1 MFVKR
6 RLLIKKPMYKKTKKV
21 IALVVLTIALAASV
35 SLKVYFLRDHS
46 GGTLFW
52 RGEEAYLFL
61 GAGHTGY
68 RFSYLKYPFVA
79 LGEYFYVVCFPE
91 HKFRSSLVIHV
102 TSSAVERH
110 VIDDT
115 EATGPGFMTPFED
128 GFYAMCPGSIFCKWT
143 SNGFKPATKEEEQ
156 SHGGVDGLVRGS
168 MDNQI
173 VNGWHVR
180 YTGSPSAHFEA
191 EIGKNLVISVRNHIG
206 NESVYQS
213 VSIVLLRP
221 GQAPESLYNVDG
233 TTRRVSKSEYER
245 AFKKP

>member
-1 MFVKR
+1 MFVNR
-6 RLLIKKPMYKKTKKV
+6 RLVIKKPMHKKTKKV
-21 IALVVLTIALAASV
+21 IAVVVLTIALAASV

-46 GGTLFW
+46 GGTVFW

-68 RFSYLKYPFVA
+68 RFSYLKYPFVV
-79 LGEYFYVVCFPE
+79 LGQYFNVVSSPE
-91 HKFRSSLVIHV
+91 RQFGSSLVIHV
-102 TSSAVERH
+102 TPSAVERH
-110 VIDDT
+110 VTDDT
-115 EATGPGFMTPFED
+115 EATGSHFLTPFED
-128 GFYAMCPGSIFCKWT
+128 GFYAMCPGAIFCKWT

-180 YTGSPSAHFEA
+180 YTGSPSAHFEV

-213 VSIVLLRP
+213 VSIDLLRS
-221 GQAPESLYNVDG
+221 GQAPENLYNVDG

-245 AFKKP
+245 TFKKP